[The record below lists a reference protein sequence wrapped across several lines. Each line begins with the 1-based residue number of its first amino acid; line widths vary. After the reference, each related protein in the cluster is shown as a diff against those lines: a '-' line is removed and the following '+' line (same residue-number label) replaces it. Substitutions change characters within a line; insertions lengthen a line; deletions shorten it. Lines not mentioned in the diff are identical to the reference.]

1 MKKKKLVHIS
11 RVRCWSC
18 IHLRKYMFSR
28 GYYCVRSR
36 FIPEFVEPYFA
47 VKCTDYKP
55 NEEKRKKKNEEKMV
69 RSNS

>member
-1 MKKKKLVHIS
+1 MKREKLVHIS

-18 IHLRKYMFSR
+18 IHLRKYMFSE
-28 GYYCVRSR
+28 GYYCIHTR

-55 NEEKRKKKNEEKMV
+55 KPKKEKKRNEEKMV